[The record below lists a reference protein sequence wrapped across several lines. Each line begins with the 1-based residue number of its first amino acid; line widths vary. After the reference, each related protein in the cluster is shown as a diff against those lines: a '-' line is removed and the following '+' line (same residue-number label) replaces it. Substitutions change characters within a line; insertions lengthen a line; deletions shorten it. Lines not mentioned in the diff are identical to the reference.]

1 MHDVIVVGGG
11 PTGFVTALGLAQ
23 VGVSVCLIEA
33 EAGIN
38 ASPRACVYHWS
49 MLDGLER
56 LGIREEAERIGY
68 TKDDYLWLVKRT
80 GERLP
85 YDLKVLSSV
94 TPFPYNIQLG
104 QDRLAEIC
112 HGRLEAMAHAQVHW
126 NTAFTGLVEDA
137 DGVTVTASTPDGPIE
152 LRARWVIGADGAGS
166 AVRKALGLSFDG
178 MTWPERFVAT
188 NLRHDF
194 ESGGYWQSTMVVDE
208 EWGAVIVKI
217 TRDGLWRCTFME
229 QASLPEETYLERAA
243 RGLSAPAAGAG
254 RLRTRPGLAVQDA
267 PALRG
272 ELPQGTRAAGR
283 GRRARDQPD
292 RRVRPDHRAVRRLRA
307 VADAGGGRARRRR
320 SGAARC
326 VGRGAAPDL
335 PRQDQPAGLRLQG
348 LRVSRL
354 RRRGAARGA
363 ARGHAR
369 DGPRSRRAAA
379 AAAVH
384 QGIGDDQPGGKDSSA
399 LPPLMGKD
407 SEACRRRRL
416 A

>member
-229 QASLPEETYLERAA
+229 QASLPEETYLERLPEAYRHLLPGQGGYALDQASPYKMHQRCAA
-243 RGLSAPAAGAG
+243 SFRKGRVLLAGDAAHVTNPTGGFGLTTGLFDAFALWPTLAAVVLEGA
-254 RLRTRPGLAVQDA
+254 D
-267 PALRG
+267 PALLDVWAEERRQIF
-272 ELPQGTRAAGR
+272 LDKTSPQACAYKDFVFH
-283 GRRARDQPD
+283 AC
-292 RRVRPDHRAVRRLRA
+292 
-307 VADAGGGRARRRR
+307 GGGARLEERLEGMRAMVRD
-320 SGAARC
+320 
-326 VGRGAAPDL
+326 PDV
-335 PRQDQPAGLRLQG
+335 RLQRLLFTKG
-348 LRVSRL
+348 LETTSPAER
-354 RRRGAARGA
+354 
-363 ARGHAR
+363 
-369 DGPRSRRAAA
+369 
-379 AAAVH
+379 
-384 QGIGDDQPGGKDSSA
+384 
-399 LPPLMGKD
+399 
-407 SEACRRRRL
+407 
-416 A
+416 